1 MSEEQLKNLQAGA
14 ALEGLEEELSV
25 EELKDMAGGIAAP
38 NTIQALP
45 SKHKAL
51 GLNIQPEL
59 DDDI

>member
-25 EELKDMAGGIAAP
+25 EELKDMAGGI
-38 NTIQALP
+38 QALP

-51 GLNIQPEL
+51 NLNIQPEL